1 MKGNYVYDLHIHFV
15 HWEATGVTWVSHLW
29 PRFSQLLS
37 FVRDTTMVTTGVDHS
52 MLDRSLM
59 ILDNEH
65 AQTEDKVAACTELE
79 G

>member
-1 MKGNYVYDLHIHFV
+1 
-15 HWEATGVTWVSHLW
+15 
-29 PRFSQLLS
+29 
-37 FVRDTTMVTTGVDHS
+37 VRDTTMVTTGVDHS